1 MLFDNSTIICNF
13 HRREQEFN
21 ALFSAIMRQKMIDAI
36 ELKVLIDEVE
46 KRSKDKPFTALEVNQ
61 HLDRLDKNNIVMVS
75 SGSIYML

>member
-1 MLFDNSTIICNF
+1 
-13 HRREQEFN
+13 
-21 ALFSAIMRQKMIDAI
+21 MIDAI
-36 ELKVLIDEVE
+36 ELKVLIEEVE